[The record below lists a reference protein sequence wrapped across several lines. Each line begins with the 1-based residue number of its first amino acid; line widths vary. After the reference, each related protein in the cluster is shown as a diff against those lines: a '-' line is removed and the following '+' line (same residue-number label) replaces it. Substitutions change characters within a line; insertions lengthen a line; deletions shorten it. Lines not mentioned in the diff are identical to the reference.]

1 MPLYEYRCDNCD
13 KVFEVIQK
21 FSDPELTKCE
31 TCGSNVY
38 KLMSRTSF
46 QLKGTGWYASD
57 YKKPTSSPASTETKT
72 VSTEAKKTEATPA
85 PAAKPTGG
93 GCGSGSCS
101 S

>member
-1 MPLYEYRCDNCD
+1 MPLYEYRCDKCD

-21 FSDPELTKCE
+21 FSDPEFSKCE
-31 TCGSNVY
+31 TCGSEVY

-46 QLKGTGWYASD
+46 QLKGTGWYTSD
-57 YKKPTSSPASTETKT
+57 YKKPTSPASTEKKEE
-72 VSTEAKKTEATPA
+72 VKKTEVTPA